1 MANLSQGHFAGA
13 LADTHEHPIE
23 RKIFHAKILVDK
35 SAVKKREKSAKIPVI
50 YNFKEK
56 FGRTEE
62 EVLQQN
68 FEAIKRDIVKLIEFE
83 NQQEKSKKNY

>member
-35 SAVKKREKSAKIPVI
+35 SSVKKREKGAKIPVV
-50 YNFKEK
+50 YDFNKQ
-56 FGRTEE
+56 FGKSEQQ
-62 EVLQQN
+62 VLQQN
-68 FEAIKRDIVKLIEFE
+68 FEAIKRDIVQLIEFE
-83 NQQEKSKKNY
+83 NQREEIKNNH